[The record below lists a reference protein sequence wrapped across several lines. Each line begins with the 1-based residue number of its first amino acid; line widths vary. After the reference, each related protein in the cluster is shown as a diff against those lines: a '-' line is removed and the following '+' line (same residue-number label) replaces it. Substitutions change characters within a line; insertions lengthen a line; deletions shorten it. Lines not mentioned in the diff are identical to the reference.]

1 MSEAT
6 TIEQL
11 RKKVNFVRPHDDF
24 TAWIRA
30 IQKARIVQLGPED
43 PWMDD
48 QDIIQVRRMREQDLE
63 SQTNLLESDDES
75 DEEFQDEY
83 FEDFLDVIKLP
94 LPLPKLTEKHFP
106 APQFLFFSPD
116 DYALFKCFG
125 QQNWCLLTGNEG
137 VSKSW
142 FHWKFILLCYRQ
154 DLFHKCFS
162 PLISRVEEEDE
173 ESLSGLKTEDQ
184 KYTEQAQAEQK
195 GIKEA
200 EPSIRKLK
208 TEKEQVGQ
216 SVQSELKQ
224 CKLFIPN
231 LIVRTLAGKRSLL
244 FFMDQTSDVLYIEQ
258 SPNQLHL
265 YTDENSTIL
274 WEHASGTVPSYYYEL
289 HARLIA
295 TVAPYED
302 LFHPFKA
309 QAKKFYMPCPSELQL
324 QLMGQIFRKFAL
336 SWQNF
341 PTNAEIHEHVRKFG
355 PFVHMVLL
363 WSTEERVNF
372 EKMRKRQIADICSTK
387 ESLNFA
393 VMSPVEYM
401 ETSKVKT
408 GSSHCLV
415 RYVAD
420 PDSSDCLLGYTHP
433 QCGFCSAEIR
443 NVIIDCMH
451 KYNSEATE
459 PLAAVLR
466 ALNGGYM

>member
-154 DLFHKCFS
+154 DLFHKFFS
-162 PLISRVEEEDE
+162 PLRSRV
-173 ESLSGLKTEDQ
+173 
-184 KYTEQAQAEQK
+184 
-195 GIKEA
+195 
-200 EPSIRKLK
+200 
-208 TEKEQVGQ
+208 
-216 SVQSELKQ
+216 
-224 CKLFIPN
+224 
-231 LIVRTLAGKRSLL
+231 
-244 FFMDQTSDVLYIEQ
+244 
-258 SPNQLHL
+258 
-265 YTDENSTIL
+265 
-274 WEHASGTVPSYYYEL
+274 
-289 HARLIA
+289 
-295 TVAPYED
+295 
-302 LFHPFKA
+302 
-309 QAKKFYMPCPSELQL
+309 
-324 QLMGQIFRKFAL
+324 
-336 SWQNF
+336 
-341 PTNAEIHEHVRKFG
+341 
-355 PFVHMVLL
+355 
-363 WSTEERVNF
+363 
-372 EKMRKRQIADICSTK
+372 
-387 ESLNFA
+387 
-393 VMSPVEYM
+393 
-401 ETSKVKT
+401 
-408 GSSHCLV
+408 
-415 RYVAD
+415 
-420 PDSSDCLLGYTHP
+420 
-433 QCGFCSAEIR
+433 
-443 NVIIDCMH
+443 
-451 KYNSEATE
+451 
-459 PLAAVLR
+459 
-466 ALNGGYM
+466 